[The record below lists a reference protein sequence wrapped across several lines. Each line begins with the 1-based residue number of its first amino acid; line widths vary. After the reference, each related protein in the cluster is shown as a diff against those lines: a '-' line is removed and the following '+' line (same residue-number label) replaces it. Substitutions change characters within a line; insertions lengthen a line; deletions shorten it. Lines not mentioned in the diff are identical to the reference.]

1 MSAPLFYKKPIVIDR
16 NTHRDLKLKFQPSG
30 FKYAALTNSVPVTS
44 PEFAVAC
51 QEYPIVFVTDN
62 NGGGMPVVLTGLR
75 NDENLFVDSEGKWD
89 GHYIPIFVRRYP
101 FVLQPGSNKGEFSVL
116 VDSEA
121 DGFNAEDG
129 QRLFSEDG
137 TNTPLLD
144 SVLEILNQFSSA
156 TEYTAAFVRQLRK
169 LDLLTVRA
177 VSAKTADG
185 NTVQMSGFSVVDD
198 VKLNALNDAD
208 LLSLTRA
215 GHLAGIY
222 AHLISLSNIQ
232 KLIARVERI

>member
-1 MSAPLFYKKPIVIDR
+1 MSAPLFYKKPIVVDR
-16 NTHRDLKLKFQPSG
+16 NTHRNLKLTFQPCG
-30 FKYAALTNSVPVTS
+30 FKYASMTNSVPVTT

-51 QEYPIVFVTDN
+51 QAYPIVFITDSN
-62 NGGGMPVVLTGLR
+62 DAGMPVVLTGLR
-75 NDENLFVDSEGKWD
+75 NDENLFVDVDGKWD

-101 FVLQPGSNKGEFSVL
+101 FVLQPGAKKGEFSVL

-121 DGFNAEDG
+121 EGYNAEDG
-129 QRLFSEDG
+129 QRLFNEDG
-137 TNTPLLD
+137 SNTPLLNN
-144 SVLEILNQFSSA
+144 VLEILNQFSNA
-156 TEYTAAFVRQLRK
+156 TEHTVAFVRQLRK
-169 LDLLTVRA
+169 LDLLTARGI
-177 VSAKTADG
+177 SAKTKDG
-185 NTVQMSGFSVVDD
+185 TTIQMNGFSVVDE

-232 KLIARVERI
+232 KLVARIGLV